1 MVEFRH
7 CVDGT
12 RPGLNPLLNMS
23 FNVRNLDPE

>member
-7 CVDGT
+7 CIDGT

-23 FNVRNLDPE
+23 FNIENLGNE